1 MPRSKPRRDYVAPAD
16 SKTRVIINICAL
28 PLHQRHLMEPNVPCI
43 QCEGNAHAV
52 ATCDRV
58 AERMWVAP
66 EQVITRPAPA
76 IRSSSCDATCPHSS
90 FCRYNN
96 CMMKI
101 NRLFYGDNLPVLRE
115 NISDESVDLIYLDP
129 PFNSNRSYSVIFGK
143 KISDDANAQIQAFD
157 DTWHWTAE
165 TERLYRDI
173 LVWTSA
179 AIGDAMEAFRK
190 LLGESD
196 AMAYLVMMAPRL
208 YELRR
213 ALRPTGSLVLHCD
226 PTMSH
231 YLKILLDAMFG
242 ADNLRN
248 EIIWQRTGAKS
259 YQSRALANNH
269 DVLLFYGKTA
279 SATWNTDQSFL
290 PYDETELDAK
300 TARKYSLRDTNGRL
314 YQLTSLVGPD
324 DPRPNLTYEF
334 LGVTRRWRWSKSRM
348 QHAYEEGLVVQT
360 APGNVPRFKRYL
372 DEQRGR
378 PLSDVWTDI
387 PPLNSQAAERLG
399 YPTQK
404 PLALLERIINLTTK
418 PGDMV
423 LDPFCGCGT
432 TVDAAQKLDRAWIG
446 IDITYISVDLI
457 IKRLMATHGSSVMDE
472 VDVDG
477 IPYDIQ
483 SAQSLFDRSP
493 FDFERWAVSMLHAQ
507 PNEKQVGDKGID
519 GVRRFMLDGS
529 HVGKVLVSV
538 KGGKNVQ
545 PTFVRDL
552 AGTVSQ
558 ARDAQLGVLI
568 TLNDE
573 LTRGSQQ
580 VIDKSGI
587 WIHPA
592 NNQNFPVLQHISV
605 RDLLAGKRPNL
616 PAALAPYISAQ
627 RGVELVDQGKL
638 FG

>member
-1 MPRSKPRRDYVAPAD
+1 MRAGVQSSGR
-16 SKTRVIINICAL
+16 L
-28 PLHQRHLMEPNVPCI
+28 PNGVLGRHYDDGM
-43 QCEGNAHAV
+43 
-52 ATCDRV
+52 TK
-58 AERMWVAP
+58 M
-66 EQVITRPAPA
+66 
-76 IRSSSCDATCPHSS
+76 
-90 FCRYNN
+90 
-96 CMMKI
+96 

-115 NISDESVDLIYLDP
+115 HVADESVDLVYLDP

-143 KISDDANAQIQAFD
+143 KVSDDANAQIQAFD
-157 DTWHWTAE
+157 DTWHWTPE
-165 TERLYRDI
+165 TDRLYRDI
-173 LVWTSA
+173 LVWTNTDVA
-179 AIGDAMEAFRK
+179 DAMEAFRR

-213 ALRPTGSLVLHCD
+213 VLKPTGSLVLHCD

-231 YLKILLDAMFG
+231 YLKVLLDSMFG
-242 ADNLRN
+242 AENLRN
-248 EIIWQRTGAKS
+248 EIIWQRTGSKGL
-259 YQSRALANNH
+259 QTVRLASNH
-269 DVLLFYGKTA
+269 DVLLVYGKTA
-279 SATWNTDQSFL
+279 KATWNKDAAFISYDLSDL
-290 PYDETELDAK
+290 PAK
-300 TARKYSLRDTNGRL
+300 TAAKYSNIEPGTGRRYELKDLTNPN
-314 YQLTSLVGPD
+314 PD
-324 DPRPNLTYEF
+324 RPNLTYEF
-334 LGVTRRWRWSKSRM
+334 LGVTKVWRWTKERM
-348 QHAYEEGLVVQT
+348 QKAYDEGLVVQT
-360 APGNVPRFKRYL
+360 APGRVPRVKKYL
-372 DEQRGR
+372 DEQKGL
-378 PLSDVWTDI
+378 PIGDVWSDI

-404 PLALLERIINLTTK
+404 PLALLERLLSLMTN
-418 PGDMV
+418 PGDVV

-432 TVDAAQKLDRAWIG
+432 TVDAAQKLGRRWIG

-457 IKRLMATHGSSVMDE
+457 IKRLMATHGQSVMDE

-519 GVRRFMLDGS
+519 GVRRFMLDNS
-529 HVGKVLVSV
+529 RVGKALVSV

-552 AGTVSQ
+552 AGTVAQ

-573 LTRGSQQ
+573 LTRGAQQ
-580 VIDKSGI
+580 VIDTSGV
-587 WIHPA
+587 WTHPA
-592 NNQNFPVLQHISV
+592 NGQDFPVLQHISV
-605 RDLLAGKRPNL
+605 RELLDGNRPNL
-616 PAALAPYISAQ
+616 PVALAPYISAQ
-627 RGVELVDQGKL
+627 RGVEMVDQGTL

>member
-1 MPRSKPRRDYVAPAD
+1 MSAGIQSSGR
-16 SKTRVIINICAL
+16 L
-28 PLHQRHLMEPNVPCI
+28 PNGVLGRHYDDGM
-43 QCEGNAHAV
+43 
-52 ATCDRV
+52 TK
-58 AERMWVAP
+58 M
-66 EQVITRPAPA
+66 
-76 IRSSSCDATCPHSS
+76 
-90 FCRYNN
+90 
-96 CMMKI
+96 

-115 NISDESVDLIYLDP
+115 HVADESVDLVYLDP

-157 DTWHWTAE
+157 DTWHWTPE
-165 TERLYRDI
+165 TDRLYRDI
-173 LVWTSA
+173 LVWTNTDVA
-179 AIGDAMEAFRK
+179 DALEAFRR

-213 ALRPTGSLVLHCD
+213 VLKPTGSLVLHCD

-231 YLKILLDAMFG
+231 YLKVLLDSMFG
-242 ADNLRN
+242 AENLRN
-248 EIIWQRTGAKS
+248 EIIWQRTGSKGL
-259 YQSRALANNH
+259 QTVRLASNH
-269 DVLLFYGKTA
+269 DVLLVYGKTA
-279 SATWNTDQSFL
+279 KATWNKDAAFISYDLSDL
-290 PYDETELDAK
+290 PAK
-300 TARKYSLRDTNGRL
+300 TAAKYSNIEPGTGRRYELKDLTNPN
-314 YQLTSLVGPD
+314 PD
-324 DPRPNLTYEF
+324 RPNLTYEF
-334 LGVTRRWRWSKSRM
+334 LGVTKVWRWTKERM
-348 QHAYEEGLVVQT
+348 QKAYDEGLVVQT
-360 APGNVPRFKRYL
+360 APGRVPRVKKYL
-372 DEQRGR
+372 DEQKGL
-378 PLSDVWTDI
+378 PIGDVWSDI

-404 PLALLERIINLTTK
+404 PLALLERIIKLMTDE
-418 PGDMV
+418 GDVV

-432 TVDAAQKLDRAWIG
+432 TVDAAQKLGRRWIG

-457 IKRLMATHGSSVMDE
+457 IKRLMATHGQSVMDE

-519 GVRRFMLDGS
+519 GVRRFMLDNS
-529 HVGKVLVSV
+529 RVGKALVSV

-552 AGTVSQ
+552 AGTVAQ

-573 LTRGSQQ
+573 LTRGAQQ
-580 VIDKSGI
+580 VIDTSGV
-587 WIHPA
+587 WTHPA
-592 NNQNFPVLQHISV
+592 NGQDFPVLQHISV
-605 RDLLAGKRPNL
+605 REMLAGKRPNL
-616 PAALAPYISAQ
+616 PVALAPYISAQ
-627 RGVELVDQGKL
+627 RGVEMVDQGTL

>member
-1 MPRSKPRRDYVAPAD
+1 MRAGVQSSGR
-16 SKTRVIINICAL
+16 L
-28 PLHQRHLMEPNVPCI
+28 PNGVLGRHYDDGM
-43 QCEGNAHAV
+43 
-52 ATCDRV
+52 TK
-58 AERMWVAP
+58 M
-66 EQVITRPAPA
+66 
-76 IRSSSCDATCPHSS
+76 
-90 FCRYNN
+90 
-96 CMMKI
+96 

-115 NISDESVDLIYLDP
+115 HVADESVDLVYLDP

-157 DTWHWTAE
+157 DTWHWTPE
-165 TERLYRDI
+165 TDRLYRDI
-173 LVWTSA
+173 LVWTNTDVA
-179 AIGDAMEAFRK
+179 DAMEAFRR

-213 ALRPTGSLVLHCD
+213 VLKPTGSLVLHCD

-231 YLKILLDAMFG
+231 YLKVLLDSMFG
-242 ADNLRN
+242 AENLRN
-248 EIIWQRTGAKS
+248 EIIWQRTGSKGL
-259 YQSRALANNH
+259 QTVRLASNH
-269 DVLLFYGKTA
+269 DVLLVYGKTA
-279 SATWNTDQSFL
+279 KATWNKDAAFISYDLSDL
-290 PYDETELDAK
+290 PAK
-300 TARKYSLRDTNGRL
+300 TAAKYSNIEPGTGRRYELKDLTNPN
-314 YQLTSLVGPD
+314 PD
-324 DPRPNLTYEF
+324 RPNLTYEF
-334 LGVTRRWRWSKSRM
+334 LGVTKVWRWTKERM
-348 QHAYEEGLVVQT
+348 QKAYDEGLVVQT
-360 APGNVPRFKRYL
+360 APGRVPRVKKYL
-372 DEQRGR
+372 DEQKGL
-378 PLSDVWTDI
+378 PIGDVWSDI

-404 PLALLERIINLTTK
+404 PLALLERLLSLMTN
-418 PGDMV
+418 PGDVV

-432 TVDAAQKLDRAWIG
+432 TVDAAQKLGRRWIG

-457 IKRLMATHGSSVMDE
+457 IKRLMATHGQSVMDE

-519 GVRRFMLDGS
+519 GVRRFMLDNS
-529 HVGKVLVSV
+529 RVGKALVSV

-552 AGTVSQ
+552 AGTVAQ

-568 TLNDE
+568 TLNDA
-573 LTRGSQQ
+573 LTRGAQQ
-580 VIDKSGI
+580 VIDTSGV
-587 WIHPA
+587 WTHPA
-592 NNQNFPVLQHISV
+592 NGQDFPVLQHISV
-605 RDLLAGKRPNL
+605 REMLAGKRPNL
-616 PAALAPYISAQ
+616 PVALAPYISAQ
-627 RGVELVDQGKL
+627 RGVEMVDQGTL

>member
-1 MPRSKPRRDYVAPAD
+1 MSAGIQSSGR
-16 SKTRVIINICAL
+16 L
-28 PLHQRHLMEPNVPCI
+28 PNGVLGRHYDDGM
-43 QCEGNAHAV
+43 
-52 ATCDRV
+52 TK
-58 AERMWVAP
+58 M
-66 EQVITRPAPA
+66 
-76 IRSSSCDATCPHSS
+76 
-90 FCRYNN
+90 
-96 CMMKI
+96 

-115 NISDESVDLIYLDP
+115 HVADESVDLVYLDP

-157 DTWHWTAE
+157 DTWHWTPE
-165 TERLYRDI
+165 TDRLYRDI
-173 LVWTSA
+173 LVWTNTDVA
-179 AIGDAMEAFRK
+179 DAMEAFRR

-213 ALRPTGSLVLHCD
+213 VLKPTGSLVLHCD

-231 YLKILLDAMFG
+231 YLKVLLDSMFG
-242 ADNLRN
+242 AENLRN
-248 EIIWQRTGAKS
+248 EIIWQRTGSKGL
-259 YQSRALANNH
+259 QTVRLASNH
-269 DVLLFYGKTA
+269 DVLLVYGKTA
-279 SATWNTDQSFL
+279 KATWNKDAAFISYDLSDL
-290 PYDETELDAK
+290 PAK
-300 TARKYSLRDTNGRL
+300 TAAKYSNIEPGTGRRYELKDLTNPN
-314 YQLTSLVGPD
+314 PD
-324 DPRPNLTYEF
+324 RPNLTYEF
-334 LGVTRRWRWSKSRM
+334 LGVTKVWRWTKERM
-348 QHAYEEGLVVQT
+348 QKAYDEGLVVQT
-360 APGNVPRFKRYL
+360 APGRVPRVKKYL
-372 DEQRGR
+372 DEQKGL
-378 PLSDVWTDI
+378 PIGDVWSDI

-404 PLALLERIINLTTK
+404 PLALLERLLSLMTN
-418 PGDMV
+418 PGDVV

-432 TVDAAQKLDRAWIG
+432 TVDAAQKLGRRWIG

-457 IKRLMATHGSSVMDE
+457 IKRLMATHGQSVMDE

-519 GVRRFMLDGS
+519 GVRRFMLDNS
-529 HVGKVLVSV
+529 RVGKALVSV

-552 AGTVSQ
+552 AGTVAQ

-573 LTRGSQQ
+573 LTRGAQQ
-580 VIDKSGI
+580 VIDTSGV
-587 WIHPA
+587 WTHPA
-592 NNQNFPVLQHISV
+592 NGQDFPVLQHISV
-605 RDLLAGKRPNL
+605 REMLAGKRPNL
-616 PAALAPYISAQ
+616 PVALAPYISAQ
-627 RGVELVDQGKL
+627 RGVEMVDQGTL

>member
-1 MPRSKPRRDYVAPAD
+1 MVG
-16 SKTRVIINICAL
+16 
-28 PLHQRHLMEPNVPCI
+28 RHYDDGM
-43 QCEGNAHAV
+43 
-52 ATCDRV
+52 TK
-58 AERMWVAP
+58 M
-66 EQVITRPAPA
+66 
-76 IRSSSCDATCPHSS
+76 
-90 FCRYNN
+90 
-96 CMMKI
+96 

-115 NISDESVDLIYLDP
+115 HVADESVDLVYLDP

-143 KISDDANAQIQAFD
+143 KVSDDANAQIQAFD

-165 TERLYRDI
+165 TDRLYRDI
-173 LVWTSA
+173 LVWTNTDV
-179 AIGDAMEAFRK
+179 GDAMEAFRK

-213 ALRPTGSLVLHCD
+213 ALKATGSLVLHCD

-231 YLKILLDAMFG
+231 YLKVLLDAIFG
-242 ADNLRN
+242 AKNLRN
-248 EIIWQRTGAKS
+248 ELIWQRTGSKAL
-259 YQSRALANNH
+259 QSQRLPNNH
-269 DVLLFYGKTA
+269 DVLLLYGKSGQTKWNK
-279 SATWNTDQSFL
+279 SAAYV
-290 PYDETELDAK
+290 PYDINDLPPK
-300 TARKYSLRDTNGRL
+300 TVAKYSHIEPGTGRRYRLSDLTN
-314 YQLTSLVGPD
+314 PNHD
-324 DPRPNLTYEF
+324 RPNLTYEF
-334 LGVTRRWRWSKSRM
+334 LGVTKVWRWTRERM
-348 QHAYEEGLVVQT
+348 QKAYEDGVVIQT
-360 APGNVPRFKRYL
+360 APGRIPQMKRYL
-372 DEQRGR
+372 DDSAGL
-378 PLSDVWTDI
+378 PLHDVWTDI

-404 PLALLERIINLTTK
+404 PLALLERLIKLMTDE
-418 PGDMV
+418 GDVV

-432 TVDAAQKLDRAWIG
+432 TVDAAQKLDRKWIG

-457 IKRLMATHGSSVMDE
+457 IKRLMATHGQSVMDG

-529 HVGKVLVSV
+529 HIGKVLISV

-552 AGTVSQ
+552 AGTVAQ

-568 TLNDE
+568 TLNDQ

-580 VIDKSGI
+580 VIDTAGF
-587 WIHPA
+587 WTHPA
-592 NNQNFPVLQHISV
+592 NGQDFPVLQHISV
-605 RDLLAGKRPNL
+605 RELLAGKRPNL

-627 RGVELVDQGKL
+627 RGVEMVDQGAL